1 MAELSL
7 RQIEDRLNAEF
18 AGEGR
23 RLIFWYD
30 DRGDFSEDVGALELA
45 CAKVYRL
52 EPDNQFYTKYF
63 LERVDRETSYLVY
76 APFPKPDAE
85 DNHLEDTLLYSK
97 RFCADRAALLCADL
111 GIGEEHR
118 WLIEKHSRLFNN
130 KKFVQRFY
138 NLEIDRFDTET
149 ILTGL
154 LCAACQTR
162 SCSFDEVVCAL
173 LMEDLER
180 NPCLEKLYAQGLADT
195 FWEFCGQQFGYT
207 EEAPSLERFVTAL
220 FVTCADRYMRGL
232 VH

>member
-154 LCAACQTR
+154 LCAADR
-162 SCSFDEVVCAL
+162 KSVV
-173 LMEDLER
+173 
-180 NPCLEKLYAQGLADT
+180 
-195 FWEFCGQQFGYT
+195 
-207 EEAPSLERFVTAL
+207 
-220 FVTCADRYMRGL
+220 
-232 VH
+232 